1 MAEQLEIELG
11 PIADLKVVSQVK
23 EVKDIG
29 LVQETTVSFRV
40 AAPIRELARALYAQ
54 KRGCPMIA
62 SLTALQATLDLR
74 VEEVETATG
83 EIVDRELVR

>member
-11 PIADLKVVSQVK
+11 PIADLKVVNQV
-23 EVKDIG
+23 IG

-40 AAPIRELARALYAQ
+40 AAPIREIARALYAQ
-54 KRGCPMIA
+54 KRGCPMVA
-62 SLTALQATLDLR
+62 SLTALQATFDLR

-83 EIVDRELVR
+83 EIVDRDAVGAR